1 MLKIIFKFIFKHIT
15 NPLAININPIYEYII
30 LIVIGTIAYTVA
42 FRKVGQLYDSGFIS
56 GSMIG
61 SVIHWTIRLIL
72 FILMWIAINLI
83 IKAYYFIYLHY
94 KLICIILFIA
104 FIIVVQFKSSKYM
117 LHN

>member
-1 MLKIIFKFIFKHIT
+1 MLKFIFQYIT
-15 NPLAININPIYEYII
+15 NPLSINIDPIHEYII
-30 LIVIGTIAYTVA
+30 LFVIETIAYIVA
-42 FRKVGQLYDSGFIS
+42 FRKVGQLYNRGFIS